1 MDCWMS
7 NNMIPNLWA
16 SGKYV
21 ALPPFD
27 QIVKDGVF
35 YTAEAVRTIP
45 EMQAEKED
53 LFKLV
58 WQPVQLTQEQYQT
71 ALETAIAERA
81 AIVTLTSR
89 GQGPIHIPSTF
100 FKSFPMVDG
109 VVYERLA
116 IIADLGACP
125 PAMKDRV
132 NNAIDHFNNWIK
144 ANLGISTPS
153 TVLGTVPTRSYV
165 SKQTA
170 EDWERSRQLQ
180 ISEEPSDAVRLNL
193 LSKENLE
200 LKEYIRQLEATVQE
214 LSTP

>member
-1 MDCWMS
+1 MS

-27 QIVKDGVF
+27 QVVQGDVF

-53 LFKLV
+53 LYQLV
-58 WQPVQLTQEQYQT
+58 WKPVQATPEEYP
-71 ALETAIAERA
+71 ALLQAAIDAKA

-89 GQGPIHIPSTF
+89 GRGPVHVPSTF

-109 VVYERLA
+109 VVYEHLA
-116 IIADLGACP
+116 LIVDLGSCP
-125 PAMKDRV
+125 PFMKDRV
-132 NNAIDHFNNWIK
+132 NNAVDHFNNWVK
-144 ANLGISTPS
+144 GNLGISNPS
-153 TVLGTVPTRSYV
+153 TSIGTIPTRTYV

-170 EDWERSRQLQ
+170 EDWEASRQRQ
-180 ISEEPSDAVRLNL
+180 IVEEPSDAVRLNL
-193 LSKENLE
+193 VTKENLE
-200 LKEYIRQLEATVQE
+200 LKEYIRQLEAALQE
-214 LSTP
+214 RSTP